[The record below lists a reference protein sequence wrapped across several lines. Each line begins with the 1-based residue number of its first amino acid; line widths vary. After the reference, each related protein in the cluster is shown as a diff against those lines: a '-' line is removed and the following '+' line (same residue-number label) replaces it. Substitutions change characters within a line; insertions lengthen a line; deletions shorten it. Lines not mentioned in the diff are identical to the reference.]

1 MSKLNVDIITSKS
14 GKNGP
19 VLSGI
24 TTVNS
29 TGVMRIPSGGTGS
42 AYGSGNESVV
52 KDDSLVVHVDVAYSY
67 NSNHPG
73 TLYDLSGN
81 NHNFVLHGA
90 TKPVYNSSNGGS
102 LLFSES
108 NTNFGAASIGNHEL
122 QGGYNGPFTYEA
134 WAYPTN
140 NADYG
145 FVMGTGPDDYSG
157 IGFHAGSSPS
167 TYYMYGRNG
176 GGGNQLKYKAGGTVN
191 AWNHIVMRLNNTGKG
206 EVQTGTL
213 ERSIDKSY
221 GNSRAQSLPGSL
233 AASSIHYA
241 DFFADGSYR
250 ETQDIGSYVYS
261 DPTSYVTLGVYGHHN
276 GSTFSSGEKFTG
288 RIAVARIYNRA
299 LSDAEILQNFNAD
312 KTRFGK

>member
-1 MSKLNVDIITSKS
+1 MSKFNVNIITSKS

-19 VLSGI
+19 VLAGI
-24 TTVNS
+24 TTVSS
-29 TGVMRIPSGGTGS
+29 TGSMRIPSGGTGS

-52 KDDSLVVHVDVAYSY
+52 KDDSLVVHVDVAHSY

-108 NTNFGAASIGNHEL
+108 NGNFGVASINHYEL
-122 QGGYNGPFTYEA
+122 EGGYNGPFTYEA
-134 WAYPTN
+134 WFYSTGT
-140 NADYG
+140 ADYEW
-145 FVMGTGPDDYSG
+145 VLGTGPDDYTG
-157 IGFHAGSSPS
+157 LGSHS
-167 TYYMYGRNG
+167 TSFMFGRNG
-176 GGGNQLKYKAGGTVN
+176 GGGNLIKYVSGKSTNTWYHV
-191 AWNHIVMRLNNTGKG
+191 VQRLNNTGKG

-221 GNSRAQSLPGSL
+221 GDSRAQSLPGSRV
-233 AASSIHYA
+233 AGSVHYA
-241 DFFADGSYR
+241 DFFIDGSYR
-250 ETQDIGSYVYS
+250 QTQDIGSYVYS
-261 DPTSYVTLGVYGHHN
+261 DPTSYVTLGVYGYHN
-276 GSTFSSGEKFTG
+276 GTTFSSGEKFSG
-288 RIAVARIYNRA
+288 RIAIARIYNRA